1 MSKTESTCLI
11 IDDDD
16 FARET
21 LKDLLST
28 FDNITVI
35 KLLKDSRTAIKDI
48 ALLKPDLVFLDINM
62 PQKNGLKIIDEIN
75 ELKLSTQ
82 VVFVTAHSEFVM
94 EALKKNAFD
103 YLMKPVKKAE
113 LNDTLKRFLNHS
125 KPAISTPADNDE
137 HSVND
142 KIIIK
147 NSHGTLYYH
156 YEDILY
162 TQADGCYTY
171 IYSSGRNP
179 EVITKNIGSIEG
191 LFPAT
196 HFYRISRSAIVNIN
210 NIVKIDHVHRQVH
223 LVSGNDNI
231 KIKGSKDRLYDLEH
245 LINSHRRN

>member
-75 ELKLSTQ
+75 ELKVSTR

-103 YLMKPVKKAE
+103 YLMKPVNKAE
-113 LNDTLKRFLNHS
+113 LTETLQRFFTTDESLEIS
-125 KPAISTPADNDE
+125 PPAKSDQTEN
-137 HSVND
+137 N

-147 NSHGTLYYH
+147 NSRGTLYYH

-162 TQADGCYTY
+162 TLADGCYTY
-171 IYSSGRNP
+171 IYSPGHNP

-196 HFYRISRSAIVNIN
+196 HFFRISRSAIVNIDY
-210 NIVKIDHVHRQVH
+210 IAKIDHVHRQVH
-223 LVSGNDNI
+223 LFSGKENI
-231 KIKGSKDRLYDLEH
+231 KIKGSKNRLYDLEH
-245 LINSHRRN
+245 LINNHRSN